1 MQFFTIPVEFQD
13 NFSSRSGDT
22 AKIYVLENIDVLNYL
37 GVGRY
42 IFFVYQ
48 FFLKRFIYVW
58 YWFREYLTAAIE
70 LLELRKLSV
79 RYWLFF
85 LLPSP

>member
-1 MQFFTIPVEFQD
+1 MQFCTIPVEFQD
-13 NFSSRSGDT
+13 IFLSRSGDT
-22 AKIYVLENIDVLNYL
+22 AKIYVLENIDGLEL
-37 GVGRY
+37 FRCRY

-70 LLELRKLSV
+70 LLELAEVICPL
-79 RYWLFF
+79 LAIF